1 MISYFWHFLVGI
13 SNFEVRGAL
22 VVFNIVV
29 FPPHARMF
37 ARRLQIAN
45 VFSSTG
51 VE

>member
-1 MISYFWHFLVGI
+1 MLSYFWHFLVGI
-13 SNFEVRGAL
+13 SNFQVRGAL

-29 FPPHARMF
+29 FSRVSGCLQES
-37 ARRLQIAN
+37 LQIAN